1 MKDLVHMKKIAL
13 FATALFFIFVLAGCQ
28 RPAEITF
35 LLPDDVV
42 YDTRT
47 VEEDRTL
54 ASYPTPT
61 LEDTYFLGWFTDEDF
76 TERFRMDMVFD
87 EDTTL
92 YGKTLPYDGET
103 LLTPLTDELALDP
116 SAYEGKSFRT
126 DGIGEA
132 SLAQCI
138 DGDTT
143 FFRGLG
149 ESVRYLY
156 VDTPE
161 STSTIEPWGMAASS
175 YVCDVLTDADTIVLE
190 REPHPEEGH
199 PEVHPSVG
207 ERGTFGRYLGY
218 VWYDNR
224 LLNLELV
231 ELGYSRASGIGNSQ
245 YAEYFRLAEHNSRMT
260 GAKIFGEDDPDFDAD
275 PVEASIHDL
284 LHDTEEYIHRFVNVE
299 GVVVRTQSDG
309 FYLCADGEEIFFF
322 GGSGWR
328 PTWFRSGF
336 EIRVEKAY
344 LTYWPPGSTV
354 IQLTN
359 FDRGRVDVITEDPDA
374 DCLD

>member
-1 MKDLVHMKKIAL
+1 MRKITL
-13 FATALFFIFVLAGCQ
+13 FASALFFIIVLAGCG

-42 YDTRT
+42 YETRT
-47 VEEDRTL
+47 VEEDGRL
-54 ASYPTPT
+54 ARYPTPT
-61 LEDTYFLGWFTDEDF
+61 LEETYFLGWFLDEEYE
-76 TERFRMDMVFD
+76 ERFRTDMVF
-87 EDTTL
+87 EVDTTL
-92 YGKTLPYDGET
+92 YAKTLPYDGET

-143 FFRGLG
+143 FFRGL
-149 ESVRYLY
+149 EKSVRYLY

-161 STSTIEPWGMAASS
+161 STSTIEPWGMAASN

-199 PEVHPSVG
+199 PAVHPSVG
-207 ERGTFGRYLGY
+207 IKGTHGRYLGY
-218 VWYDNR
+218 VWYDGR

-231 ELGYSRASGIGNSQ
+231 ELGYSRASGIGTSQ

-299 GVVVRTQSDG
+299 GVVTSIGDGG
-309 FYLCADGEEIFFF
+309 FYLCADGEEIFFYT
-322 GGSGWR
+322 GGPPGTSKVQR
-328 PTWFRSGF
+328 GF
-336 EIRVEKAY
+336 EIRVEKAF
-344 LTYWPPGSTV
+344 LTYWPPGSTR